1 MILPQM
7 IGRRTFIGSTAA
19 TLLLAT
25 KGHTMEEIDPGQV
38 YAIIGQM
45 LSAPGKRDELI
56 GYLSEGSTDMPGNL
70 SYEIWRDKA
79 DENSIWITEVWKDET
94 SHKASLGLPQVQEAI
109 RKARPIIAG
118 FGARAEVERA
128 VVERAGDKR

>member
-1 MILPQM
+1 MILN
-7 IGRRTFIGSTAA
+7 RRTFVGSAAA
-19 TLLLAT
+19 TLLFAT
-25 KGHTMEEIDPGQV
+25 KGNAMDEIDPEHV

-45 LSAPGKRDELI
+45 LAAPGKRDELI
-56 GYLSEGSTDMPGNL
+56 GYLSEGSGNMPGNL

-79 DENSIWITEVWKDET
+79 DGNAIWITEVWKDEA

-118 FGARAEVERA
+118 FGTRAEVER
-128 VVERAGDKR
+128 